1 MSGGAVVHELRRKLQ
16 KELLSRQRQEEL
28 NAKLQ
33 DEYDL
38 LLKRLAEAELHID
51 RLRLGPSVDINK
63 RFVVGRRVEQRTRL
77 REGLQSQ
84 LGSSLGAQ
92 PGSGQANEGPKG
104 TGVQL
109 GVGVNTE
116 PSEGAQNGMEN
127 NEPLEEV
134 KDSTP
139 SLSGGVESRVSLSN
153 MSSLYSTES
162 LSQMSAENITNRV
175 SAESTQMAHLF
186 QIRNL
191 QEQTTALK
199 EKINNGSASV
209 SDVMT
214 SLRKIQ
220 EEHRQLVAGIA
231 SSSADLDALNRRDSR
246 HLVHSQEAIGSEVC
260 ANDRLL
266 AERAWE

>member
-38 LLKRLAEAELHID
+38 LLKRLAEVELHID

-63 RFVVGRRVEQRTRL
+63 RFVVGRRVEQHTRL

-92 PGSGQANEGPKG
+92 PGSGQANEGRKG
-104 TGVQL
+104 RGVQL
-109 GVGVNTE
+109 GVEVNTE
-116 PSEGAQNGMEN
+116 PPEGAQNGMEN
-127 NEPLEEV
+127 GEPLEV
-134 KDSTP
+134 KESTQ
-139 SLSGGVESRVSLSN
+139 SLSGGVESQVSLSN

-162 LSQMSAENITNRV
+162 LSQMSAENIINRV

-191 QEQTTALK
+191 QEQTTVLK
-199 EKINNGSASV
+199 EKINNGGASV
-209 SDVMT
+209 SDIMT

-220 EEHRQLVAGIA
+220 EEHQQLVADIA

>member
-51 RLRLGPSVDINK
+51 RLRLGPSVEINR
-63 RFVVGRRVEQRTRL
+63 RFIERRGVEQRTRL
-77 REGLQSQ
+77 RERRQGH
-84 LGSSLGAQ
+84 LGSSLRAQ

-104 TGVQL
+104 RGVQL
-109 GVGVNTE
+109 SVGVNTE
-116 PSEGAQNGMEN
+116 PSEVAQKG
-127 NEPLEEV
+127 EPLEE
-134 KDSTP
+134 SAQL
-139 SLSGGVESRVSLSN
+139 LSGGVESQVSLSN
-153 MSSLYSTES
+153 ISSLHSTES
-162 LSQMSAENITNRV
+162 LSQMSAENIANRV

-191 QEQTTALK
+191 QEQMTVLK
-199 EKINNGSASV
+199 EKINNGGASV

-220 EEHRQLVAGIA
+220 EEHRQLVADIA

-246 HLVHSQEAIGSEVC
+246 HLVHSQEAIGNEVC
-260 ANDRLL
+260 ASVIDC
-266 AERAWE
+266 

>member
-63 RFVVGRRVEQRTRL
+63 RFIVRHGVEQRTRL
-77 REGLQSQ
+77 RERLQTQS
-84 LGSSLGAQ
+84 GSSLGAQ

-104 TGVQL
+104 SGVQL
-109 GVGVNTE
+109 SVGVNTT
-116 PSEGAQNGMEN
+116 SEVAQNGMEN
-127 NEPLEEV
+127 GELLEEV
-134 KDSTP
+134 K
-139 SLSGGVESRVSLSN
+139 GGVESQVSLSN
-153 MSSLYSTES
+153 ISSLHSTES
-162 LSQMSAENITNRV
+162 LSQMSAENISNRV

-199 EKINNGSASV
+199 EKINNGGASV
-209 SDVMT
+209 SDVMA
-214 SLRKIQ
+214 SLRKIR
-220 EEHRQLVAGIA
+220 EEHRQLVADVA
-231 SSSADLDALNRRDSR
+231 NSSADLDALNRRDSR

-260 ANDRLL
+260 ASVIGC
-266 AERAWE
+266 

>member
-51 RLRLGPSVDINK
+51 RLRLGPSVEINR
-63 RFVVGRRVEQRTRL
+63 RFIERRGVEQRTRL
-77 REGLQSQ
+77 RERLQSR

-92 PGSGQANEGPKG
+92 PDSGQANEGPKG
-104 TGVQL
+104 RGVQL
-109 GVGVNTE
+109 SVGVNTE
-116 PSEGAQNGMEN
+116 PSEVAQKC
-127 NEPLEEV
+127 EPLEEV
-134 KDSTP
+134 KESCT

-153 MSSLYSTES
+153 MSSLHSTES
-162 LSQMSAENITNRV
+162 LSQMSAENIANRV

-191 QEQTTALK
+191 QEQMAALK
-199 EKINNGSASV
+199 ERINNGGASV

-220 EEHRQLVAGIA
+220 EEHRQLVADIA

-260 ANDRLL
+260 ASVIVGRG
-266 AERAWE
+266 WEQGY